1 VQFLQFPTACP
12 LKRIQGLT
20 GIHAVDLKNFVT
32 NSVKRVFGTM
42 LSMEVESEEP
52 PNRASVTTGRHVV
65 GTVAFAG
72 AAMGNVNIFVSR
84 DFAAA
89 MTAAM
94 LGLAVED
101 IGRDEDVHDV
111 IGEVC
116 NMVGGDLKSR
126 LCDVGFEVESKS
138 WDRHEQHGF
147 CHRHHS
153 VLLEVYIKS
162 AN

>member
-1 VQFLQFPTACP
+1 
-12 LKRIQGLT
+12 LT
-20 GIHAVDLKNFVT
+20 GIHAIDLKNFVT

-126 LCDVGFEVESKS
+126 LCDAGFGCSLSIPSISYGDAFKVESKS